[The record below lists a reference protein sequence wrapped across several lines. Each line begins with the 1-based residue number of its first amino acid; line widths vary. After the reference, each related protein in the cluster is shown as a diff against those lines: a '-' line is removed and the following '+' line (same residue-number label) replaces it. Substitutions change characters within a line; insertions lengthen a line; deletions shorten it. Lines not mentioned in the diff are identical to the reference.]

1 MDKPRSPAEE
11 RFPNEKNTYCIQK
24 RSCTLHIRYSC
35 HNLRISGSSG
45 HRLFFLHRFPRSRPS
60 FFPDVRDERL
70 PANRL
75 FQKLA
80 VFVLSKTENTR
91 QLAGVLVFLC
101 FFMSML
107 ITNDVSLITFVPFT
121 VLILTI
127 TGQEK
132 LMVFVIVLQTI
143 AANLGSMLTPIGNP
157 QNLYLYSLSGM
168 SFSEFLGI
176 MLPYTLLSALLLL
189 LFLFLKPGEKVYV
202 QEIFAETGPMRRRP

>member
-1 MDKPRSPAEE
+1 
-11 RFPNEKNTYCIQK
+11 
-24 RSCTLHIRYSC
+24 
-35 HNLRISGSSG
+35 
-45 HRLFFLHRFPRSRPS
+45 
-60 FFPDVRDERL
+60 
-70 PANRL
+70 
-75 FQKLA
+75 
-80 VFVLSKTENTR
+80 
-91 QLAGVLVFLC
+91 
-101 FFMSML
+101 MSML

-168 SFSEFLGI
+168 SFSGFLGI

-202 QEIFAETGPMRRRP
+202 QEIFAETRADAAAAPDHIYAAVLPVPWLRASFNMLAGGSCHRYRCAAFY